1 MIGATDGRKLAI
13 GPANYA
19 GQAFQWARAVE
30 CHLGISAESFTN
42 RATLLPHSNVSG
54 FDFPAH
60 HTLPHHRTTTSW
72 GKRLRIHRLLNDV
85 THLAADGFLPLFG
98 RLDSSHIGADLLR
111 LRTLGMDIAL
121 IAHGSDVR
129 DPDVHMARYSS
140 SYFHDAPEDW
150 VELMRSRSRLNRDT
164 ARDAG
169 APVFVSTPDLLLDLP
184 TARWLPLMVD
194 LAAWRSSRPAFSE
207 GVPRVMHVPS
217 RRVPPIKGT
226 AHIDPVL
233 RKLHASGKIVY
244 LRPAVQPHVVM
255 RALVTQADII
265 VDQIQTGSYGVAAVE
280 GMAAGRL
287 VVGYLGTE
295 VKALLPERPPIVD
308 AEPAVFADVMETI
321 LANVES
327 YSELASSGLA
337 YAERW
342 HSGLA
347 SAQALNQFLGSWHS
361 GQGRER
367 TSTGDS

>member
-1 MIGATDGRKLAI
+1 MIAPADGRKLAI

-19 GQAFQWARAVE
+19 GQAFQWATAVE
-30 CHLGISAESFTN
+30 RHLGISAESFTN
-42 RATLLPHSNVSG
+42 RTTLLPHSNVRG
-54 FDFPAH
+54 LDFPAH
-60 HTLPHHRTTTSW
+60 RTLPHHRTTTSW
-72 GKRLRIHRLLNDV
+72 GRLRRIRRLLNDV

-98 RLDSSHIGADLLR
+98 RLDGSHIGADLVR
-111 LRTLGMDIAL
+111 LRTLELDVAL

-129 DPDVHMARYSS
+129 DPDAHMARYSS
-140 SYFHDAPEDW
+140 SYFQDAPEDW
-150 VELMRSRSRLNRDT
+150 VEFMRSRSRLNRDT

-169 APVFVSTPDLLLDLP
+169 VPVFVSTPDLLLDLP
-184 TARWLPLMVD
+184 AARWLPLVVD
-194 LAAWRSSRPAFSE
+194 LAAWTSSHPAFSG

-226 AHIDPVL
+226 AYVDPVL

-244 LRPAVQPHVVM
+244 LRPAVQPHVAM
-255 RALVTQADII
+255 RTLVRQADII

-287 VVGYLGTE
+287 VVGYLGAE
-295 VKALLPERPPIVD
+295 VNALLPERPPIVD
-308 AEPAVFADVMETI
+308 AEPAVFADVMTTI

-327 YSELASSGLA
+327 YSEWANSGPA

-347 SAQALNQFLGSWHS
+347 SAQALNQFLGPWHS

-367 TSTGDS
+367 TSTDDS

>member
-1 MIGATDGRKLAI
+1 MKTIAPDCQLAI
-13 GPANYA
+13 GPANFA
-19 GQAFQWARAVE
+19 GQAFYWAQAVTRY
-30 CHLGISAESFTN
+30 LGVPAYSFSN
-42 RATLLPHSNVSG
+42 RAAVLPG
-54 FDFPAH
+54 FGRGGFQFPAH

-72 GKRLRIHRLLNDV
+72 GKRLRIDRLLNDV

-98 RLDSSHIGADLLR
+98 RLDHSHIGADLLR
-111 LRTLGMDIAL
+111 LRTLGLEVAL

-140 SYFHDAPEDW
+140 SYFRDAPEDW

-184 TARWLPLMVD
+184 TATWLPLTVD
-194 LAAWRSSRPAFSE
+194 LAAWRSSRPAFSG

-217 RRVPPIKGT
+217 RGIPPIKGS
-226 AHIDPVL
+226 AYIDPVL
-233 RKLHASGKIVY
+233 RELHASGKIVY
-244 LRPAVQPHVVM
+244 LRPERRRHVAM
-255 RALVTQADII
+255 PTLVEQADII

-287 VVGYLGTE
+287 VVGYLGAD
-295 VKALLPERPPIVD
+295 VKALLPEPPPIVD
-308 AEPAVFADVMETI
+308 AEPAVFAEVMETI
-321 LANVES
+321 LADVER
-327 YSELASSGLA
+327 YSASASSGPT

-347 SAQALNQFLGSWHS
+347 SAQALTQFLGSWHP
-361 GQGRER
+361 GRGRER